1 MGDNGE
7 IRRGRGGE
15 IAHEGE
21 KKGRR
26 RREGQ
31 MDRQTRHL
39 LGVGSFLPLVHVRSG
54 D

>member
-7 IRRGRGGE
+7 IRRGRGEE

-21 KKGRR
+21 KKGR

-39 LGVGSFLPLVHVRSG
+39 LGVGSFFPLLHVRSG